1 MANITA
7 IDIAFR
13 LRSEGRTATPLE
25 MKQLRDYSG
34 FGGIRQVLKDP
45 SKPGD
50 WKKYEQDMREAV
62 QLLHDTIRSHV
73 PDQQEFTRI
82 MESVKQSSMTA
93 FYTPESFIRSVGD
106 NLAKVTGQLPRTMLE
121 PSAGHG
127 RFLHLFD
134 SQQGAADIKKEAYE
148 LDYLTGII
156 LTALHPETKVN
167 IRGFETLPKDSEG
180 KYDIV
185 VSNIPFGN
193 VRIFDPVLSRS
204 KDAARRQAT
213 HALHNYFFVKGLDAV
228 RNGGLLVYLTSRG
241 VAEADANRPVREYLV
256 RHANF
261 ISGIRLPDDMFRN
274 DGINEVGTDLLI
286 FQRNDNKTELSED
299 DKLFIETNDFQYEV
313 TEGTHENHTNIDVGK
328 TVARNAYFNQEAGS
342 DYYWEPNEHNTWEKK
357 HSIGVPSFDDTDRFG
372 NLCVTWGLDE
382 YWDKS
387 VEEEIEHHFARDF
400 ARNYDRVLAM
410 QATQQ
415 REEEAGEEISDE
427 IYLEYP
433 LYRPEQGAYTE
444 HLKDGSLVIQN
455 GLPGVLHRI
464 EVDGKQYDCF
474 VQRTALA
481 EHEAEYTQ
489 AYLNVRDTYYELVET
504 EKRTQKE
511 QPELRRRLN
520 EVFPV
525 YFDMYD
531 KYSGW
536 HNNGREVSNSVN
548 TDLNEYYNAVKDL
561 WSWRGHKEREQDPS
575 LSQYIL
581 SDIFQAPV
589 NIQPTPQTSPAK
601 AAEVEQVM
609 SLYDLFGL
617 DEEER
622 KQIKVSGKR
631 KEGHRSAQ
639 AQKPMPSLFGDQPEA
654 QQQPQKPEQK
664 IPEPYP
670 FPMPEPVRQLYN
682 SIIEHYTAGTL
693 VVDNGLVGHIDRT
706 DDTLLVFAPMR
717 QQPDAETVELMQA
730 YIAVRDTYWQL
741 HDFERDKHHEA
752 AELRET
758 LNELYDGMVA
768 RFGGLREERLAATA
782 SIDPNYQAIASIERY
797 VDGQRVKADIFR
809 EPVSFARQTGPQE
822 PLTPEEALMQSLNQF
837 GKVNLPYMSSLS
849 SQSEDEL
856 INALQGRIFYNPKE
870 LEYEEDTRMLCGNVY
885 AKIKDFTAELKF
897 MESNT
902 MTSPEDLRHISAT
915 RQTIH
920 ALEQAKPAQI
930 PFEELDFNLGERWIP
945 CDIYARFID
954 EAFGFEP
961 SKDGSLRSK
970 VTFMP
975 AADAFD
981 VNIPHDWDVQR
992 QWKVVRRSGKD
1003 VEMNDLFYYALQQA
1017 TPELKM
1023 KYYDADR
1030 QKWVEAPDT
1039 EAIQQCCVKMEEM
1052 QQRFTDWLN
1061 GLPVKK
1067 KDELAYLYNERF
1079 NNSIRPHYDGSCQTF
1094 PGLSFEQFDYDDLYP
1109 SQKDAIWMIKQNGG
1123 GICDHEVG
1131 AGKTMIMCV
1140 AAYEMKRLG
1149 LAHKPMIIAMKANVH
1164 DIAATF
1170 RKAYPEARI
1179 LYPGK
1184 NDFTPQNRENI
1195 FRDIQNNNYDCVIL
1209 THDQFDRIPQSLEVQ
1224 YQYMRN
1230 ELREIEESLAV
1241 WEKLWAQGA
1250 SARQRSGLEI
1260 KKRNLEVKVKELFH
1274 TINERKDDTVDFRSM
1289 GIDHIFVDESHR
1301 FKNLGILT
1309 RHNRVAGLGNTQG
1322 SQCAANLYTAIMDIQ
1337 QRTGRDLG
1345 ATFLSGTTISNSL
1358 TELYV
1363 LFKYLRP
1370 QALKEQSINCFD
1382 AWAAIY
1388 TRRSREFEFGVTNN
1402 IIQKER
1408 FRYFIKVPELA
1419 QFYSQITDYRTA
1431 AMIGIDRPQKNAI
1444 FNHIPPTPE
1453 QEEYTQKL
1461 MKFANNGDATLLG
1474 REALNQAEMNAKM
1487 LIATNYSNKM
1497 SLDMR
1502 LIDPVAYDFFQG
1514 GKVDRAADSIAD
1526 YYRRFDHVK
1535 GTQFVFSDLGTY
1547 KPGAEFNVYTAI
1559 KNRLVEVHGIPA
1571 DEIQFIQQHNT
1582 DKKRPELF
1590 RKMNAGEVR
1599 VLFGSTSM
1607 LGTGVN
1613 AQQRAVA
1620 VHHLDTPWRPSDLEQ
1635 REGRAIRKGNEVA
1648 KHHADGKVDVITWAT
1663 ERTLDAYKFNLLQNK
1678 QNFISQLKSSQMGSR
1693 TLDEGAMDEAS
1704 GVSFAEYVAVL
1715 SGNTDLLDKAKLDK
1729 RISSLERER
1738 VLYNRDTLNMER
1750 DIDKKRTYCT
1760 QARTTVEDLKRDS
1773 ATALARIDEGF
1784 RDRQGNPLMGRE
1796 VGKYINVTRKDLNAF
1811 DMVDIGTYCGMAV
1824 VVTKSSD
1831 GTTST
1836 VNLRGEESGRCYT
1849 RKGIPFPRAYDEGE
1863 PWLRYLVEDLAPR
1876 AQRITEEIENIEKR
1890 LPDFEATLANRSW
1903 PKEDELRQCKAE
1915 AAELEKRIAADLE
1928 KAKQQ
1933 AQGED
1938 ESESISNDT
1947 RPSPFVQVSDEV
1959 PSEAKTQDTQHIVN
1973 PPYEGGKGDVTSTR
1987 EDQQHENFPSR
1998 EGEGGVSASTE
2009 VKMQPSAGPNTV
2021 QPVPN
2026 EVKAQHTAQPN
2037 TIRQEIINHKSE
2049 IINQTSEEGYR
2060 HICVPGLDDDK
2071 IELCYEVTDF
2081 DQMHFGYKAGGITY
2095 VEAEVDGEIRWAV
2108 VSADHYIAVQRH
2120 DAEIFHVAA
2129 QYLDINNDWQHEG
2142 IPFQEQ
2148 REYFENKKA
2157 EMTYDWI
2164 RIQSFR
2170 MTGKDPKEERE
2181 QHPAWDTYVQ
2191 HSDRSKEERSFFN
2204 RAMIKAQYGNKIHAE
2219 HVTETDRGV
2228 FTVSAIIDG
2237 EPRYS
2242 AIPLMDY
2249 FMHVNG
2255 QYTERQLAAKY
2266 LVVEPMYLTKDST
2279 PEQVERHYAT
2289 FREHMITDNLL
2300 KELDQVKEIQSNSIK
2315 R

>member
-13 LRSEGRTATPLE
+13 IHGEGRTATPLE

-34 FGGIRQVLKDP
+34 FGGIRQILKDP
-45 SKPGD
+45 AKPGD
-50 WKKYEQDMREAV
+50 WKKHEQDMREAV
-62 QLLHDTIRSHV
+62 QLLHDTIRNHIPEEDRFRQV
-73 PDQQEFTRI
+73 IDAL
-82 MESVKQSSMTA
+82 KQSSLTA
-93 FYTPESFIRSVGD
+93 FYTPEGFIRTIGD
-106 NLAKVTGQLPRTMLE
+106 NLAKVTGQLPRTLLE

-134 SQQGAADIKKEAYE
+134 GHDGASDIKKEAYE
-148 LDYLTGII
+148 LDHLTGII
-156 LTALHPETKVN
+156 LSALHPETKVH
-167 IRGFETLPKDSEG
+167 IQGFETLPKSSEG
-180 KYDIV
+180 SYDLV

-193 VRIFDPVLSRS
+193 VRIFDPALSRS

-213 HALHNYFFVKGLDAV
+213 QTLHNYFFVKGLDAV
-228 RNGGLLVYLTSRG
+228 RNGGLVVFLTSRG
-241 VAEADANRPVREYLV
+241 VAESDANRPVREYLV

-261 ISGIRLPDDMFRN
+261 VSGIRLPDNLFSD
-274 DGINEVGTDLLI
+274 DGIREVGTDLLI
-286 FQRNDNKTELSED
+286 FQRNDNKQELSED
-299 DKLFIETNDFQYEV
+299 DKLFIETHDFQYE
-313 TEGTHENHTNIDVGK
+313 THQGTHENR
-328 TVARNAYFNQEAGS
+328 TVINAAQTIARNAYFNQEAGA
-342 DYYWEPNEHNTWEKK
+342 DYYWNPEENNTWDKK

-372 NLCVTWGLDE
+372 NLCVTWSQDE

-387 VEEEIEHHFARDF
+387 IEEEVEHHFTRDF

-410 QATQQ
+410 QAT
-415 REEEAGEEISDE
+415 RERVEDEGVDVKDE
-427 IYLEYP
+427 IFLEYP
-433 LYRPEQGAYTE
+433 LYRPQPQAYTA
-444 HLKDGSLVIQN
+444 HLKDGALVMQK
-455 GLPGVLHRI
+455 GVPGILHRI
-464 EVDGKQYDCF
+464 EMDGKQYDCF
-474 VQRTALA
+474 VRRDVLA

-489 AYLNVRDTYYELVET
+489 TYLDVRDAYFELYET
-504 EKRTQKE
+504 EQRTQKE
-511 QPELRRRLN
+511 QSELRRKLN
-520 EVFPV
+520 EVFPI
-525 YFDMYD
+525 YFEMYN
-531 KYSGW
+531 KYRGW
-536 HNNGREVSNSVN
+536 ENNGREVSNSVDA
-548 TDLNEYYNAVKDL
+548 DLNEFNSAVRGL
-561 WSWRGHKEREQDPS
+561 WNWRGQKERKENPS
-575 LSQYIL
+575 LPEYIL
-581 SDIFQAPV
+581 TDIFQGPV
-589 NIQPTPQTSPAK
+589 NIQPTPETSPAK
-601 AAEVEQVM
+601 AAEVEQVI
-609 SLYDLFGL
+609 SLYDLFGM

-631 KEGHRSAQ
+631 KKGLRTAQ
-639 AQKPMPSLFGDQPEA
+639 PANVMPSLFGDEKA
-654 QQQPQKPEQK
+654 EQPQKPERE

-670 FPMPEPVRQLYN
+670 FPMPEAESQLHKTLM
-682 SIIEHYTAGTL
+682 EHYTGGTL
-693 VVDNGLVGHIDRT
+693 AFDNGLVGHIDRIN
-706 DDTLLVFAPMR
+706 DSLLMFVPMR
-717 QQPDAETVELMQA
+717 QQPDAATVELMQA

-741 HDFERDKHHEA
+741 HDFERDNHREA
-752 AELRET
+752 DELRES

-768 RFGGLREERLAATA
+768 RFGGLREEQLVATA
-782 SIDPNYQAIASIERY
+782 SIDPNYQAVASIERY
-797 VDGQRVKADIFR
+797 EDGQRIKADIFR
-809 EPVSFARQTGPQE
+809 EPVSFARQSEPQE
-822 PLTPEEALMQSLNQF
+822 PLSPHEAFMQSLNQF
-837 GKVNLPYMSSLS
+837 GRVDLPYMSTLA

-856 INALQGRIFYNPKE
+856 INALQGRIFYNPVTRG
-870 LEYEEDTRMLCGNVY
+870 YEEDTRMLCGNVY
-885 AKIKDFTAELKF
+885 AKIKLFTSELEF
-897 MESNT
+897 MESNGV
-902 MTSPEDLRHISAT
+902 TSPEDLRNISAT

-920 ALEQAKPAQI
+920 ALEKAKPEQI

-945 CDIYARFID
+945 CEIYARFID

-961 SKDGSLRSK
+961 SRDGSLRSS
-970 VTFMP
+970 VTYLP
-975 AADAFD
+975 AADTFD
-981 VNIPHDWDVQR
+981 VKVPWDWQVQR
-992 QWKVVRRSGKD
+992 QWQVERKQAKD
-1003 VEMNDLFYYALQQA
+1003 IEMNDLLYYALQQA

-1023 KYYDADR
+1023 KVYDASR
-1030 QKWVEAPDT
+1030 NKTIEVPDT

-1061 GLPVKK
+1061 ALPVKQ
-1067 KDELAYLYNERF
+1067 KDDLAYLYNERF
-1079 NNSIRPHYDGSCQTF
+1079 NNSVRPHYDGSCQTF

-1170 RKAYPEARI
+1170 RKAYPQARI

-1241 WEKLWAQGA
+1241 WEKIWAHGA
-1250 SARQRSGLEI
+1250 SARQRSGLEV

-1301 FKNLGILT
+1301 FKNLGIQT
-1309 RHNRVAGLGNTQG
+1309 RHTRVAGLGNTQG

-1431 AMIGIDRPQKNAI
+1431 DMIGIDRPQKNAV

-1453 QEEYTQKL
+1453 QEAYTQNL
-1461 MKFANNGDATLLG
+1461 MKFANSGDGTLLG
-1474 REALNQAEMNAKM
+1474 RGPLSSTELNAKM

-1502 LIDPVAYDFFQG
+1502 LIDPVAYDLFEG

-1526 YYRRFDHVK
+1526 YYRRYNDVK

-1547 KPGAEFNVYTAI
+1547 KPGAEFNVYSAI
-1559 KNRLVEVHGIPA
+1559 KKRLVELHGIPEA
-1571 DEIQFIQQHNT
+1571 EIQFIQQHKSDN
-1582 DKKRPELF
+1582 KRTELF

-1648 KHHADGKVDVITWAT
+1648 KLHAGGKVDIITWAT

-1678 QNFISQLKSSQMGSR
+1678 QNFISQLKSCQMGSR
-1693 TLDEGAMDEAS
+1693 TLDEGALDEAS

-1729 RISSLERER
+1729 RISTLERER
-1738 VLYNRDTLNMER
+1738 VLYNRETLNMER
-1750 DIDKKRTYCT
+1750 DLDKKRSYCT
-1760 QARTTVEDLKRDS
+1760 QATTSVEDLKRDS
-1773 ATALARIDEGF
+1773 VAAIARIEEGF
-1784 RDRQGNPLMGRE
+1784 MDRQGNSLMGRE
-1796 VGKYINVTRKDLNAF
+1796 VGKYINTVRKDLQAF

-1824 VVTKSSD
+1824 VINKGSD
-1831 GTTST
+1831 GTST

-1849 RKGIPFPRAYDEGE
+1849 RKGIPFPRSYDECE
-1863 PWLRYLVEDLAPR
+1863 PWLKYLVEDLAPR
-1876 AQRITEEIENIEKR
+1876 AERITEEVQAFEKR
-1890 LPDFEATLANRSW
+1890 IPEFETMLAGRSW
-1903 PKEDELRQCKAE
+1903 PKEDELRQCKAQ

-1933 AQGED
+1933 TGEEQDETVGQVEHTAQ
-1938 ESESISNDT
+1938 
-1947 RPSPFVQVSDEV
+1947 PS
-1959 PSEAKTQDTQHIVN
+1959 
-1973 PPYEGGKGDVTSTR
+1973 
-1987 EDQQHENFPSR
+1987 DQQSCRDAACSVKDTAQPNDVGMQPNLPSR
-1998 EGEGGVSASTE
+1998 EGEGGVSVSSEAKIQAHTA
-2009 VKMQPSAGPNTV
+2009 QPSAQRSEGTT
-2021 QPVPN
+2021 
-2026 EVKAQHTAQPN
+2026 HTAQPN
-2037 TIRQEIINHKSE
+2037 DQQSEVAAQPNHKSE
-2049 IINQTSEEGYR
+2049 IINHKSNIINQPSEEDQSLPEGYR
-2060 HICVPGLDDDK
+2060 NINVPGLDDDQ
-2071 IELCYEVTDF
+2071 IELCYEVTDI
-2081 DQMHFGYKAGGITY
+2081 DQIHFGFKAGGLTY
-2095 VEAEVDGEIRWAV
+2095 IEAEVNGELRWAAV
-2108 VSADHYIAVQRH
+2108 TADHFIAVQRH
-2120 DAEIFHVAA
+2120 DADIFHVAA
-2129 QYLDINNDWQHEG
+2129 QYLDINDDWQHEG
-2142 IPFQEQ
+2142 LTFNEQ
-2148 REYFENKKA
+2148 REYFENKKV
-2157 EMTYDWI
+2157 EMSDEWT
-2164 RIQSFR
+2164 RIISFR
-2170 MTGKDPKEERE
+2170 MTGQDPKEIRE
-2181 QHPAWDTYVQ
+2181 QKPAWDTYLP
-2191 HSDRSKEERSFFN
+2191 HSERSKEERRLFN
-2204 RAMIKAQYGNKIHAE
+2204 RSMIKAQYSGKINAE
-2219 HVTETDRGV
+2219 HITETERGV

-2242 AIPLMDY
+2242 AVPLMEY

-2255 QYTERQLAAKY
+2255 QYTERQLAAKF
-2266 LVVEPMYLTKDST
+2266 LMVEPMYLTKDST

-2289 FREHMITDNLL
+2289 FREHMLTDNLL
-2300 KELDQVKEIQSNSIK
+2300 QELDDMKEIQARMLK

>member
-13 LRSEGRTATPLE
+13 LRKEGRTATPLE

-45 SKPGD
+45 SKPGE
-50 WKKYEQDMREAV
+50 WKKNEQDMRDAV
-62 QLLHDTIRSHV
+62 QLLHDTIRNHV
-73 PDQQEFTRI
+73 PDTQEYNRI
-82 MESVKQSSMTA
+82 MDALKQSSMTA
-93 FYTPESFIRSVGD
+93 FYTPESFIRTVGE

-134 SQQGAADIKKEAYE
+134 GQQGAEDIKKEAYE
-148 LDYLTGII
+148 LDYLTGVV
-156 LTALHPETKVN
+156 LSALHPETKVN
-167 IRGFETLPKDSEG
+167 IKGFETLPKSSEG
-180 KYDIV
+180 SYDLV

-193 VRIFDPVLSRS
+193 VRVFDPALSRS

-228 RNGGLLVYLTSRG
+228 RNGGLVVYLTSRG

-256 RHANF
+256 NHANF

-274 DGINEVGTDLLI
+274 DGIREVGTDLLI
-286 FQRNDNKTELSED
+286 FQRNDNKKELSED

-328 TVARNAYFNQEAGS
+328 TVARNAYFNQEAGA

-387 VEEEIEHHFARDF
+387 VEQEIEHHFARDF

-410 QATQQ
+410 QAT
-415 REEEAGEEISDE
+415 REREDDEATEVADE

-433 LYRPEQGAYTE
+433 LYRPQQGAYTA
-444 HLKDGSLVIQN
+444 HLKDGALVMQE
-455 GLPGVLHRI
+455 GMPGILHRI
-464 EVDGKQYDCF
+464 EIEGKQYDCF

-489 AYLNVRDTYYELVET
+489 AYLEVRDTYFELVET

-511 QPELRRRLN
+511 QPDLRRKLN
-520 EVFPV
+520 EIFPA
-525 YFDMYD
+525 YFEMYD
-531 KYSGW
+531 KYRGW
-536 HNNGREVSNSVN
+536 HNNGREVSNSVD
-548 TDLNEYYNAVKDL
+548 TDLNEFGNAVKDL
-561 WSWRGHKEREQDPS
+561 WTWRSREEREKDPS
-575 LSQYIL
+575 LSQYVL
-581 SDIFQAPV
+581 SEIFRGPV

-609 SLYDLFGL
+609 SLYDLFGM

-631 KEGHRSAQ
+631 KKGHRSAQ
-639 AQKPMPSLFGDQPEA
+639 APKQMPSLFGDA
-654 QQQPQKPEQK
+654 QDNQQPQKPERN

-670 FPMPEPVRQLYN
+670 FPMPEETAQLYK
-682 SIIEHYTAGTL
+682 SINEHYGAGTL
-693 VVDNGLVGHIDRT
+693 AIDNGLVGHIDRT
-706 DDTLLVFAPMR
+706 DDTLLVFNPMR
-717 QQPDAETVELMQA
+717 QQPDAGTVELMQA

-741 HDFERDKHHEA
+741 HDFERDSHREA
-752 AELRET
+752 GELRES

-768 RFGGLREERLAATA
+768 RFGGLREEQLAATA
-782 SIDPNYQAIASIERY
+782 SIDPNYQAIATIERY

-809 EPVSFARQTGPQE
+809 EPVSFARQTEFQE
-822 PLTPEEALMQSLNQF
+822 PLSPEESLMQSLNLY
-837 GKVNLPYMSSLS
+837 GKVNLSYMSSMS

-856 INALQGRIFYNPKE
+856 INALQSRIFYNPLE
-870 LEYEEDTRMLCGNVY
+870 EEYEVDTRMLCGNVY
-885 AKIKDFTAELKF
+885 AKIKDFKQQLEYMEKKGVKSPVEL
-897 MESNT
+897 
-902 MTSPEDLRHISAT
+902 RAIAAT
-915 RQTIH
+915 RQTIQ

-961 SKDGSLRSK
+961 SKDGSLLSK
-970 VTFMP
+970 VNYMP
-975 AADAFD
+975 AADAFN

-992 QWKVVRRSGKD
+992 QWRVVRKGGKD
-1003 VEMNDLFYYALQQA
+1003 IEMNDLFYYALQQA

-1030 QKWVEAPDT
+1030 RKWVEVPDT

-1061 GLPVKK
+1061 GLPVRQ

-1079 NNSIRPHYDGSCQTF
+1079 NNSVRPHYDGSCQTF

-1230 ELREIEESLAV
+1230 ELHEIEESLAV
-1241 WEKLWAQGA
+1241 WEKVWAQGA

-1260 KKRNLEVKVKELFH
+1260 KKRNLEVKVKELFQ

-1301 FKNLGILT
+1301 FKNLGIQT

-1370 QALKEQSINCFD
+1370 KALKEQSINCFD

-1431 AMIGIDRPQKNAI
+1431 AMIGIDRPEKNAI

-1461 MKFANNGDATLLG
+1461 MKFANSGDATLLG
-1474 REALNQAEMNAKM
+1474 REPLSQTEMNAKM

-1535 GTQFVFSDLGTY
+1535 GTQFVFSDLGTF
-1547 KPGAEFNVYTAI
+1547 KPGADFNVYTAI

-1590 RKMNAGEVR
+1590 RKMNTGEVR

-1678 QNFISQLKSSQMGSR
+1678 QNFISQLKSCQMGSR
-1693 TLDEGAMDEAS
+1693 TLDEGAMDEAA

-1729 RISSLERER
+1729 RINSLERER

-1750 DIDKKRTYCT
+1750 DIDKKRGYCA

-1773 ATALARIDEGF
+1773 AAALTRIDEGF
-1784 RDRQGNPLMGRE
+1784 RDRQGNPLIGRE
-1796 VGKYINVTRKDLNAF
+1796 VGKYINVIRKDLNAF
-1811 DMVDIGTYCGMAV
+1811 DMVDIGTYSGMAV
-1824 VVTKSSD
+1824 VVAKSSD

-1836 VNLRGEESGRCYT
+1836 INLRGEESGRCYT

-1863 PWLRYLVEDLAPR
+1863 PWLRYLVEDLEPR
-1876 AQRITEEIENIEKR
+1876 AQRITEEIEKIEKR
-1890 LPDFEATLANRSW
+1890 LPEFEATLASRSW

-1938 ESESISNDT
+1938 EKEEQVSGSISMET
-1947 RPSPFVQVSDEV
+1947 HTSPSVSV
-1959 PSEAKTQDTQHIVN
+1959 SSEETVSHTHSNNN
-1973 PPYEGGKGDVTSTR
+1973 PPLEEVKGVTSA
-1987 EDQQHENFPSR
+1987 EEYHPNGIPSR
-1998 EGEGGVSASTE
+1998 EGQGCVSIERSKDAT
-2009 VKMQPSAGPNTV
+2009 
-2021 QPVPN
+2021 
-2026 EVKAQHTAQPN
+2026 TAQPITPTPN
-2037 TIRQEIINHKSE
+2037 SE
-2049 IINQTSEEGYR
+2049 AETSEEGYR

-2120 DAEIFHVAA
+2120 DADIFHVAA
-2129 QYLDINNDWQHEG
+2129 QYLDINDDWQHEA

-2148 REYFENKKA
+2148 REYFESKKV
-2157 EMTYDWI
+2157 EMADDWS
-2164 RIQSFR
+2164 RILSYR
-2170 MTGKDPKEERE
+2170 MTGKDPKEIRE
-2181 QHPAWDTYVQ
+2181 QKPAWDTYLP
-2191 HSDRSKEERSFFN
+2191 HTERSKEERRLFN
-2204 RAMIKAQYGNKIHAE
+2204 RNMIKAQYSGKINAE
-2219 HVTETDRGV
+2219 HITETERGV

-2242 AIPLMDY
+2242 AIPLMEY

-2255 QYTERQLAAKY
+2255 QYTERQLAAKF
-2266 LVVEPMYLTKDST
+2266 LMVEPMYLTKDST

-2289 FREHMITDNLL
+2289 FREHMLTDNLL
-2300 KELDQVKEIQSNSIK
+2300 KELDDVKEILQSNSMK